1 MAEFATFI
9 TDSDLECKVI
19 RAIQQSGGTLNSRV
33 VSPLQIGSLDP
44 NLILLCNKAVKYS
57 GSKLT
62 IDRDLAEPEILNLIS
77 QVSPEIKPRFEKN
90 GGKLIAFIGLSGGVG
105 TSSIALNYAFELAQ
119 QNSVNLIDL
128 DNQHQDIARMIGL
141 HRIDQRPANLTKNL
155 IVRQGLEEFVE
166 PTDYYVIDLGSIEN
180 KQIIDVAD
188 KVYVIAKISF
198 NTVERMK
205 QLPFIASGLVL
216 NFYERS
222 RTTKRIEQE
231 ILSHFPRLKIAKIP
245 NDPKSFLIALERKS
259 ALIEIS
265 SNSPARKSI
274 ATLT

>member
-90 GGKLIAFIGLSGGVG
+90 EIGRAHV
-105 TSSIALNYAFELAQ
+105 
-119 QNSVNLIDL
+119 
-128 DNQHQDIARMIGL
+128 
-141 HRIDQRPANLTKNL
+141 
-155 IVRQGLEEFVE
+155 
-166 PTDYYVIDLGSIEN
+166 
-180 KQIIDVAD
+180 
-188 KVYVIAKISF
+188 
-198 NTVERMK
+198 
-205 QLPFIASGLVL
+205 
-216 NFYERS
+216 
-222 RTTKRIEQE
+222 
-231 ILSHFPRLKIAKIP
+231 
-245 NDPKSFLIALERKS
+245 
-259 ALIEIS
+259 
-265 SNSPARKSI
+265 
-274 ATLT
+274 